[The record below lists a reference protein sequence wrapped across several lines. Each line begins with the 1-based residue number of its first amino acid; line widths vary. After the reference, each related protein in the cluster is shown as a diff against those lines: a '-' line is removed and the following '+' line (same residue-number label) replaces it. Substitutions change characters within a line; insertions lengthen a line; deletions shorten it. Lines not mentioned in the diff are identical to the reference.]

1 MINVGF
7 IGAGDISLLHYEAIQ
22 NCNDANLKGI
32 WTRTKENNISK
43 SKLYNCLS
51 YDSAEDLINDNL
63 IDCIFILTNY
73 ETHHYYAK
81 MALEKGKH
89 VLIEKPTA
97 KNVNEIE
104 DILNISTKKK
114 IAMHACS

>member
-51 YDSAEDLINDNL
+51 YDSAEDLINDNS

-97 KNVNEIE
+97 KNANEIE
-104 DILNISTKKK
+104 DILNISTKKNLQY
-114 IAMHACS
+114 

>member
-22 NCNDANLKGI
+22 NCNDANLRGI

-51 YDSAEDLINDNL
+51 YDSAEDLINDNS
-63 IDCIFILTNY
+63 IDCIFILDFCNN
-73 ETHHYYAK
+73 EDK
-81 MALEKGKH
+81 LLLGKSFD
-89 VLIEKPTA
+89 KFQQ
-97 KNVNEIE
+97 
-104 DILNISTKKK
+104 
-114 IAMHACS
+114 